1 MNSKGRLNTI
11 VSPLA
16 QAGLFKVCLL
26 IKCIHWEIF
35 THAIWLYK
43 IDTQTRHLL
52 TLSREE
58 LCTLFSVCFDYMYV
72 CVPTVCLM
80 SLEARRG
87 CLTPW
92 YRSYVGGCEPPMW
105 VLRIGPGSSAR
116 ASILKQWAFSP
127 APGINFKASLWWV
140 YNLPFSRD
148 GCASAQQ
155 WGGRACLFLHN
166 ELNLGWVFSSAGYRA
181 SSTFP
186 RVWWMLRFHN
196 HQFKSATVHKYI
208 IQNGK
213 SALRVTAETVG
224 NPVSI
229 PSQKAFNDF
238 F

>member
-1 MNSKGRLNTI
+1 MY
-11 VSPLA
+11 
-16 QAGLFKVCLL
+16 F
-26 IKCIHWEIF
+26 IF
-35 THAIWLYK
+35 CVFWLYVCMCTSCVSDVLGGQK
-43 IDTQTRHLL
+43 RVSDALVQ
-52 TLSREE
+52 E
-58 LCTLFSVCFDYMYV
+58 LCGWLW
-72 CVPTVCLM
+72 
-80 SLEARRG
+80 A
-87 CLTPW
+87 
-92 YRSYVGGCEPPMW
+92 PMW

-140 YNLPFSRD
+140 YNLPFSRV

-238 F
+238 FLNETWVSNVNNLKIHTF